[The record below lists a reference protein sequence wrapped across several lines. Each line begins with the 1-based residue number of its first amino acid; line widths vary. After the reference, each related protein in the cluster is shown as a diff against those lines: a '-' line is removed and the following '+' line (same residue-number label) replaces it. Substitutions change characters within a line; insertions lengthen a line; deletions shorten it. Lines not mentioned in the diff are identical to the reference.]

1 MYFSVL
7 FMVSMRFLSRRTSL
21 RARQDSTHRT
31 EQIASVTTLLFSFA
45 NYNNSFSIV
54 QIWSPDLRV
63 VLTVWEI
70 RCFFFPTIQL
80 QCCFH
85 SFEFS
90 WFHHTFL
97 HSPNDLT
104 CVLFSL
110 QVFVSPVSF
119 VWTCLCVFLYKIELI
134 LQKLNSLASTTTS
147 DESNLEFTHSF
158 LHRKKVCWTTFLF
171 YCNIFVFVV
180 FLLNDV
186 FFYSYPGFSW
196 SVWAISI

>member
-1 MYFSVL
+1 MFCL
-7 FMVSMRFLSRRTSL
+7 FFNSTNLITRFACCVDFVGNS
-21 RARQDSTHRT
+21 
-31 EQIASVTTLLFSFA
+31 LLFSH
-45 NYNNSFSIV
+45 NSV
-54 QIWSPDLRV
+54 
-63 VLTVWEI
+63 
-70 RCFFFPTIQL
+70 L

-97 HSPNDLT
+97 HSPNDIT

-110 QVFVSPVSF
+110 QVFVSPVTF

-180 FLLNDV
+180 FC
-186 FFYSYPGFSW
+186 
-196 SVWAISI
+196 